1 MSERWWIVMAD
12 DGYKITNHPL
22 RSTDPVRGP
31 FSTYDAAYEYK
42 EWWERKQMSRERM
55 ADNIHMFELFAKIKA
70 DLLPDHVVSGVKFST
85 EWLCTWP

>member
-1 MSERWWIVMAD
+1 MKDDRWWIVLTD

-31 FSTYDAAYEYK
+31 FDSYDAAVEYK

-55 ADNIHMFELFAKIKA
+55 AAYVVILWVGFAM
-70 DLLPDHVVSGVKFST
+70 VVFAAAGVEMIRGFFR
-85 EWLCTWP
+85 